1 MKKVILMA
9 SFAFATLSAT
19 AITTDLNTTTIT
31 VSLQDNFKEI
41 AVTEVA
47 KPVLQAVLKDYEGAT
62 VKQAFINE
70 KNEYKLELTI
80 GEVAETVYADA
91 EGNWIEK
98 K

>member
-9 SFAFATLSAT
+9 VFAFATISAT
-19 AITTDLNTTTIT
+19 ATTTVLNTASIT
-31 VSLQDNFKEI
+31 VSLQEEFKEI

-80 GEVAETVYADA
+80 GEVTKTVYADA
-91 EGNWIEK
+91 EGKWIEK
-98 K
+98 Q